1 MLRLSTFVNAYRLR
15 GVVRRPLVASFAHDY
30 GRSPAEVRV
39 DLRSGGT
46 LSLRRNTQDISIFR
60 EVFAAD
66 VYGLRSESGRL
77 ENVIDVGANVG
88 MFTAAIAGRAGRV
101 ISVEPIPGNVTQF
114 RKNTAHLQNVTLF
127 EGALTESPGPIDIF
141 ARRERDSG
149 RFSRYG
155 QSGDASLRF
164 SVQGETLA
172 RLCEMHDVDRID
184 LLKIDIEGGEYDLA
198 AAEQDR
204 ALRRAQRVVGEYH
217 QVDGRTRDDLGRS
230 LERAGLR
237 VAFIEAK
244 KRPGQGTFRAVR
256 AA

>member
-1 MLRLSTFVNAYRLR
+1 M
-15 GVVRRPLVASFAHDY
+15 ASFEHDY

-39 DLRSGGT
+39 ELHSGGT
-46 LSLRRNTQDISIFR
+46 LSLRRHSQDISIFR

-66 VYGLRSESGRL
+66 VYGLRGESSRFDT
-77 ENVIDVGANVG
+77 VIDVGANVG
-88 MFTAAIAGRAGRV
+88 MFTVAIAGRASRV
-101 ISVEPIPGNVTQF
+101 ISVEPIPGNVAQF
-114 RKNTAHLQNVTLF
+114 RKNTAHLRNVTLF
-127 EGALTESPGPIDIF
+127 EGAITEASGSIEIC

-149 RFSRYG
+149 RFSRYERA
-155 QSGDASLRF
+155 SEASLRF
-164 SVQGETLA
+164 AVQGETLA
-172 RLCEMHDVDRID
+172 QLCERHNVDRID

-204 ALRRAQRVVGEYH
+204 ALRRAQCVVGEYH
-217 QVDGRTRDDLGRS
+217 QIAGHTRDDLGRS

-237 VAFIEAK
+237 VSFAEAK